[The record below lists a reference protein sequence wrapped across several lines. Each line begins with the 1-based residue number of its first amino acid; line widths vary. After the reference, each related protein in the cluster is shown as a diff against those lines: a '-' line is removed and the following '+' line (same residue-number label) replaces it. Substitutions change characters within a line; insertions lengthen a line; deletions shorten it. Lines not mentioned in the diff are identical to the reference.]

1 MKFNFDNAPLQI
13 IDGDRGE
20 NYPKKEE
27 FSNSGYC
34 LFLST
39 ANVTKSGFDFKQCN
53 FISID
58 KDNALRKGK
67 LVRGDVVLTTR
78 GTIGNS
84 AFYSDQISFDNI
96 RINSGMV
103 IFRVNQE
110 KLLPYYLYLFLNS
123 KDFLSQSESLQ
134 SGAAQPQL
142 PIKDIRKLEIN
153 IPDLETQKKIA
164 SILSNYDDLIQT
176 NQQRIA
182 LLEEA
187 AQRLYDEWFV
197 KLRFPNHEQVP
208 VVDGVPEGW
217 ERVTFADICES
228 VGGGTPSTKV
238 NEYWENGDVSWVT
251 PTDITRLSSLI
262 LLDTEKKITQK
273 GLKDSSAKMLPANT
287 ILMTSRASIGYFGLI
302 DRPVCTNQG
311 FISIIPN
318 NDIDRMF
325 ILFNLKSR
333 LEEIDGLATGS
344 TFKELSR
351 RVFRAMS
358 ITLPTI
364 ELRQFFSDFVLPLF
378 EQMRTITQQNQK
390 LAQARDA
397 LLPRL
402 MSGKMDVSCLSLKEI
417 A

>member
-1 MKFNFDNAPLQI
+1 MKFNFENAPLQI

-53 FISID
+53 FISKE

-84 AFYSDQISFDNI
+84 AYYSDQISFDNI

-217 ERVTFADICES
+217 GREPI
-228 VGGGTPSTKV
+228 
-238 NEYWENGDVSWVT
+238 ENLFVLQRGFDLPNGQRLDGDVPIYASTGINGFHNEAMVTNPTVITGRSGSLGRVLYSATPCWPLNTTLWVK
-251 PTDITRLSSLI
+251 
-262 LLDTEKKITQK
+262 EFKK
-273 GLKDSSAKMLPANT
+273 
-287 ILMTSRASIGYFGLI
+287 ASPLYTFF
-302 DRPVCTNQG
+302 T
-311 FISIIPN
+311 
-318 NDIDRMF
+318 
-325 ILFNLKSR
+325 LKSLG
-333 LEEIDGLATGS
+333 LEGLNGGSAVPTLNRNDVHRIEVISPPLEIIRKFDTQVQS
-344 TFKELSR
+344 F
-351 RVFRAMS
+351 FDQ
-358 ITLPTI
+358 I
-364 ELRQFFSDFVLPLF
+364 ENLQNY
-378 EQMRTITQQNQK
+378 NQK

-402 MSGKMDVSCLSLKEI
+402 MSGKMDVSRLSLKEI